1 MSLGLNTEA
10 GGGDYKPI
18 VKFDARA
25 GRFFRVD
32 RIQDSAGNWQ
42 TSNVEITN
50 GFQAVMDLD
59 AIEVGWA
66 LLAAGVAP
74 SWSMVPLGQPLP
86 PKPSDQH
93 KQCFRLMLKLGKTIG
108 GDAREF
114 ASQAKVVIGAMDELH
129 TQFVAGKAANPGK
142 LPVVALT
149 GTVPVVS
156 TGKGQSSTN
165 YKPVFAITSWIDRPP
180 ELNGAAP
187 AAAAASPAPAAAPQ
201 PAAAPV
207 QQAPVPAGAE
217 F

>member
-1 MSLGLNTEA
+1 MSLGLNTET

-32 RIQDSAGNWQ
+32 RSQDSAGNWQ
-42 TSNVEITN
+42 TDNVEITN

-66 LLAAGVAP
+66 LLASGVAP
-74 SWSMVPLGQPLP
+74 SWSMVPLGQALP

-93 KQCFRLMLKLGKTIG
+93 KQCFRLMLKLGKTVG

-129 TQFVAGKAANPGK
+129 TLFVAGKAANPGK

-149 GTVPVVS
+149 GTLPVVS

-165 YKPVFAITSWIDRPP
+165 YKPVFAIVAWIDRPP
-180 ELNGAAP
+180 ELGGAAVDTPVVQPLPASAP
-187 AAAAASPAPAAAPQ
+187 AAQPTPAL
-201 PAAAPV
+201 APV
-207 QQAPVPAGAE
+207 GAE